1 MSVWVIRAGRSGEFE
16 DFFLEEGIAVINFS
30 FPRSVAN
37 FTDKRR
43 LLNSLQ
49 DEPAYKDS
57 SNQKIGNAGGQL
69 WRFANDIQNGDM
81 VVMPRKSPRAIAV
94 GAISSDYS
102 FQPDLPNLHT
112 GLPDLG
118 RHTRNVKWWAVDVPR
133 DRLDKDLLNSL
144 GGLATVYRVRAENA
158 EYRVNRVAN
167 AYLGNESITE
177 PEDGI
182 YIPDDDTPES
192 NLDEQIEDRIVQRIR
207 QKFFGT
213 RLEYLVA
220 EILGASGYHAVQT
233 RLGPDGGIDVVAG
246 MGEMGFGEPRLC
258 VQVKSGNSPVGLP
271 DYDRLRGNIQNFGA
285 QYGLLVSLSDFT
297 SVVRKENERSF
308 FEIRL
313 WGPHELVEN
322 LLATYD
328 SLPAEIR
335 ADVPLQN
342 RRVLV
347 ESEE

>member
-1 MSVWVIRAGRSGEFE
+1 MSVWVVRAGRSGEFE
-16 DFFLEEGIAVINFS
+16 DFFLEDGVAVINFS
-30 FPRSVAN
+30 FPRSVSDFA
-37 FTDKRR
+37 DRAQ
-43 LLNSLQ
+43 LLNSLHG
-49 DEPAYKDS
+49 ELAYQDS
-57 SNQKIGNAGGQL
+57 SNQKIASAGGQL
-69 WRFANDIQNGDM
+69 WRFANDIQKGDM
-81 VVMPRKSPRAIAV
+81 VVIPRKSPRVIAV
-94 GAISSDYS
+94 GTISGDYS
-102 FQPDLPNLHT
+102 FRPELPNLQPDLP
-112 GLPDLG
+112 DLG
-118 RHTRNVKWWAVDVPR
+118 KHTRSVEWRAVDIPR
-133 DRLDKDLLNSL
+133 DGLDKDLLNSL
-144 GGLATVYRVRAENA
+144 GGLATVYRVGAENA
-158 EYRVNRVAN
+158 EQRINRIVKAH
-167 AYLGNESITE
+167 LVGESLSE
-177 PEDGI
+177 SEEGI
-182 YIPDDDTPES
+182 YIPDDVPES
-192 NLDEQIEDRIVQRIR
+192 DLDEQIEDRIVQRIR
-207 QKFFGT
+207 QRFAGT

-220 EILGASGYHAVQT
+220 EILKASGYHAAQT

-258 VQVKSGNSPVGLP
+258 VQVKSGSSPVGLP

-322 LLATYD
+322 LLEAYD

-347 ESEE
+347 ESED